1 MSIIDRSHSD
11 ASRKPIRPRAF
22 LTVSDLPG
30 LMSRPSVRGAD
41 RPLIQFV
48 MDWRWRTKDRMN
60 MVADPP
66 PPDTDEVT
74 AAKIAAVVHALCDRD
89 GFKIPAWVGEHRL
102 THDVAL
108 FDVRMDSPYGQWV
121 RQQAPAVCAQ
131 HRVYFEADMLN
142 A

>member
-1 MSIIDRSHSD
+1 MSIIDRSH
-11 ASRKPIRPRAF
+11 
-22 LTVSDLPG
+22 
-30 LMSRPSVRGAD
+30 
-41 RPLIQFV
+41 FV

-66 PPDTDEVT
+66 PPDTDEVI

-108 FDVRMDSPYGQWV
+108 FDVRMNSPYGQWV
-121 RQQAPAVCAQ
+121 RQQAPAACAQ